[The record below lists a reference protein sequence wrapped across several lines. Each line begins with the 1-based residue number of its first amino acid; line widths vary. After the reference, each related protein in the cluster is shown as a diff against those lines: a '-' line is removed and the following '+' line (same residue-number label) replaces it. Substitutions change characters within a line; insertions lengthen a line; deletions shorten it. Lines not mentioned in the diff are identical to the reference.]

1 MAIIQISKIQMRS
14 GNLVD
19 LPQLDE
25 GEFGWASDEKRLFIG
40 KEDPHENVEVLT
52 GYSEISFSQIEG
64 AVGNLNINPSSLANG
79 QVLAFTGT
87 EWVNKGGNAGG
98 LITLGDVSNVKIDGG
113 SIGYVLETDGLGNLS
128 WTPKGTITSYILNAS
143 QTNPVVITTTE
154 DNFFTQAAEVTITGA
169 PGMTQLNGNSYYA
182 NVISSNSFSLYSDP
196 SLTTP
201 INGTGYG
208 LFPNTT
214 ATATDSVTDR
224 VTVGDSTAFALNSPV
239 KFIGTTFGGIVE
251 NETYYVKSKPSGT
264 TITLSLVPGG
274 VTFEL
279 ATATGTC
286 TVYGTGGRVISSVGG
301 VGVIPAAGTNTT
313 VQFNN
318 NGLLDGSPTF
328 TFNNGTSTLNVTGTA
343 NIANLNVLNA
353 ISAPQFMSTVANGT
367 APFTANSSTLV
378 ANLNADLLDGYN
390 SSIPA
395 VVNTVVVRDSVGNI
409 NANGIVAN
417 LLSGILTTAAQ
428 PNVTSLGTLT
438 GLVVN
443 GNISAGNITS
453 NGVFTGNGYNLTNLN
468 PANISGTVAN
478 ANFAANANYAA
489 YAGNVTIA
497 AQPNITSLGTL
508 TSLNSSGNVTAPNI
522 VANSGIFSGNGSGI
536 SAINASNITTG
547 TLDQTRLANASITL
561 NGTIVTLGGSYT
573 VTANAGSSLTLG
585 SYLTGGSYDGS
596 APITATVDATPNNT
610 GSKVVARD
618 ANGSFSA
625 NIITAN
631 LSGMATTAGT
641 VTTAAQPNITSVG
654 NLTSLTVGNA
664 TNNTVISGGNVT
676 TTGFITGN
684 GVGIFSL
691 NAGNIDSGTLNQARL
706 ANDSIT
712 INGTSIALGGSASIA
727 AATAQTLTL
736 GNYLTGISFNGSSA
750 ITTNVD
756 ATTTATGSKVVARD
770 ANANIYG
777 NNLFG
782 VIHPTSGT
790 GTNGIVFPADPG
802 GGSGDLATIQYY
814 ASVGEST
821 ILELRVTNDADDR
834 ILINATGGTNVT
846 GTLTAGNF
854 VGNGALLTAITGA
867 NVTGT
872 VANATF
878 ATSTGTAATV
888 TTNAQPNI
896 TSVGTLSSVDVTG
909 NAAVGAIK
917 TDNFYYANG
926 TPVSFTGTYSNANV
940 ANYLPTY
947 TGNFQAGNVS
957 ITGTYTGNGS
967 GLSALNAS
975 NITSG
980 TLDQSRLANSSIT
993 INGIAISLGSSGT
1006 ITANAGAT
1014 LTRGSYLTGNNY
1026 NGGTP
1031 ETWAVDATSLNVGDK
1046 IVARDSNGSFSANI
1060 ITATLNGTATTA
1072 GTVTTAAQPNITSVG
1087 TLSSLS
1093 VTGNT
1098 ITGGIK
1104 TDGYYYA
1111 NGAAVSFAGTYGNSN
1126 VANYLPT
1133 YNGNVGGGT
1142 ATFYGTTLTTG
1153 ANTTAGTVTGNWTL
1167 TAGSRWNATYADLA
1181 EWYCAD
1187 QPYEPG
1193 TVLQFGGE
1201 QEVTIAGIE
1210 THRVAGVVST
1220 EPAYVMN
1227 SDFSCK
1233 DNGVILA
1240 LTGRVPVKVKG
1251 KIEKGDMLVSAGEGY
1266 AMASATPRI
1275 GTVIGKA
1282 LNNFNGEQGVIEVV
1296 VGRL

>member
-1 MAIIQISKIQMRS
+1 MRS

-64 AVGNLNINPSSLANG
+64 AVGNLNMDSTTLANG
-79 QVLAFTGT
+79 QVLAYNGS

-98 LITLGDVSNVKIDGG
+98 LITLGDVSNVKIEGG

-128 WTPKGTITSYILNAS
+128 WTPKGTITSYILDAS

-154 DNFFTQAAEVTITGA
+154 DNFFTQAAEVTITGT

-182 NVISSNSFSLYSDP
+182 NILSANTFSLYTDP
-196 SLTTP
+196 SLTTSV
-201 INGTGYG
+201 NGTGFG
-208 LFPNTT
+208 EFPNTT

-224 VTVGDSTAFALNSPV
+224 ITVGASAPFAINSPV
-239 KFIGTTFGGIVE
+239 KFLGTTFGGIVE
-251 NETYYVKSKPSGT
+251 GVTYYVKDKPTAT
-264 TITLSLVPGG
+264 TITVSLAPSG

-279 ATATGTC
+279 GTATGTC
-286 TVYGTGGRVISSVGG
+286 VVYGVGGRVISSVGG
-301 VGVIPAAGTNTT
+301 VGVIPAAGSNSM

-318 NGLLDGSPTF
+318 NGLLDGSANFVYNT
-328 TFNNGTSTLNVTGTA
+328 GTSTLSITNVSA
-343 NIANLNVLNA
+343 ANLSVANS
-353 ISAPQFMSTVANGT
+353 ISAPQFISTVSNGT
-367 APFTANSSTLV
+367 APLTTNSSTLV

-395 VVNTVVVRDSVGNI
+395 VVSTVVVRDSNGNV

-417 LLSGILTTAAQ
+417 TLAGSLTTAAQ
-428 PNVTSLGTLT
+428 PNITSVGTLT
-438 GLVVN
+438 GLTVN
-443 GNISAGNITS
+443 GAINAGNITS
-453 NGVFTGNGYNLTNLN
+453 NGVFTGNGSGLTNLN
-468 PANISGTVAN
+468 PSNISGNVAN
-478 ANFAANANYAA
+478 ANFATNANYAA

-508 TSLNSSGNVTAPNI
+508 TGLSVNGNINAINI
-522 VANSGIFSGNGSGI
+522 TSNGVFTGNGNGLTDL
-536 SAINASNITTG
+536 NASNITTG
-547 TLDQTRLANASITL
+547 TLNQARLANASMTI
-561 NGTIVTLGGSYT
+561 NGSVLTLGGT
-573 VTANAGSSLTLG
+573 FTITANSGSSLTLG
-585 SYLTGGSYDGS
+585 TYLTGGSYDGS
-596 APITATVDATPNNT
+596 VPITATVDATPSNIA
-610 GSKVVARD
+610 SKVVARD

-625 NIITAN
+625 NIITAT
-631 LSGMATTAGT
+631 LHGTANNAAT

-664 TNNTVISGGNVT
+664 LVNTVIGLGNVS
-676 TTGFITGN
+676 TTGTFSGN
-684 GVGIFSL
+684 GSGLFAI
-691 NAGNIDSGTLNQARL
+691 NASNILTGTLDQARL
-706 ANDSIT
+706 ANSSIT
-712 INGTSIALGGSASIA
+712 INGTSVSLGGSATIG
-727 AATAQTLTL
+727 AATSQALTL
-736 GNYLTGISFNGSSA
+736 GSYLTGGSFNGSSA
-750 ITTNVD
+750 ITANVD
-756 ATTTATGSKVVARD
+756 ATTTATSNKIVARD

-777 NNLFG
+777 NNVFG
-782 VIHPTSGT
+782 VFHPTSGT
-790 GTNGIVFPADPG
+790 GTNGIIFPADPG

-814 ASVGEST
+814 ANVGEAT

-854 VGNGALLTAITGA
+854 VGNGALLTSLTGA

-872 VANATF
+872 VANATY
-878 ATSTGTAATV
+878 AVSSGTAVTV
-888 TTNAQPNI
+888 TGNAQPNI
-896 TSVGTLSSVDVTG
+896 TSVGTLSAVDVSG
-909 NAAVGAIK
+909 NAAVGGIK

-947 TGNFQAGNVS
+947 TGNLQAGNVS

-967 GLSALNAS
+967 GLSGLNAS
-975 NITSG
+975 NITTG
-980 TLDQSRLANSSIT
+980 TLDQSRLANSSVT
-993 INGIAISLGSSGT
+993 INGVAISLGSSGT

-1014 LTRGSYLTGNNY
+1014 LTRGTYLTGNNY
-1026 NGGTP
+1026 NGGAAT
-1031 ETWAVDATSLNVGDK
+1031 TWAVDATSTNTADK
-1046 IVARDSNGSFSANI
+1046 IVARDTNGSFSANI
-1060 ITATLNGTATTA
+1060 VTASLNGTATTA

-1111 NGAAVSFAGTYGNSN
+1111 NGAAISFDGTYSNAN
-1126 VANYLPT
+1126 VASYLPT
-1133 YNGNVGGGT
+1133 YNGNVGGGS
-1142 ATFYGTTLTTG
+1142 ATFYGTNLTTG
-1153 ANTTAGTVTGNWTL
+1153 ASGTAGTVTGNWTL

-1181 EWYCAD
+1181 EYYCAD
-1187 QPYEPG
+1187 QQYEPG
-1193 TVLQFGGE
+1193 TVLMFGGE
-1201 QEVTIAGIE
+1201 KEVTIASIE

-1220 EPAYVMN
+1220 DPAYVMN
-1227 SDFSCK
+1227 SNLSCES
-1233 DNGVILA
+1233 NSVILA
-1240 LTGRVPVKVKG
+1240 LTGRVPVKVTG
-1251 KIEKGDMLVSAGEGY
+1251 KIEKGDMMVSAGDGY
-1266 AMASATPRI
+1266 AKASSMPRI

-1282 LNNFNGEQGVIEVV
+1282 LENFDGATGVIEVV
-1296 VGRL
+1296 IGRL